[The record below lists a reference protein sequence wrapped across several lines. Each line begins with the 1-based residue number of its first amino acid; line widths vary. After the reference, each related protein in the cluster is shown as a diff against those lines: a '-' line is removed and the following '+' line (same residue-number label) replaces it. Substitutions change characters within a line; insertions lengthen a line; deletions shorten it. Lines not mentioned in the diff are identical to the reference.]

1 LEKEIDL
8 DKNKNHYIIRNITNN
23 SFAILSCYYI
33 TSNIKKTFLTVL
45 KYPDYKLEEIELLN
59 YNNYKGELI
68 RMNNLIIIMCFE
80 LKEKNIEIFFY
91 DLKNKNLDNKNIKND
106 NRYYDKEYNVI
117 TLYDKIIN
125 CFKIDKNRV
134 LISTIKNGLIFNI
147 KTK

>member
-1 LEKEIDL
+1 MEKEIEL

-68 RMNNLIIIMCFE
+68 RMNNLIIMCFE

-91 DLKNKNLDNKNIKND
+91 DLK
-106 NRYYDKEYNVI
+106 
-117 TLYDKIIN
+117 TKI
-125 CFKIDKNRV
+125 
-134 LISTIKNGLIFNI
+134 
-147 KTK
+147 